1 MIMWSLRLSHSGS
14 MTRSRHWIERLLAV
28 AEPLVSNCVQAGS
41 RYTAWFGFLSS
52 GLPGIAA
59 IAAVAL
65 GKGSIT
71 TSRSSLSIAF
81 FISRPRVCEFGA
93 WPQKNRP
100 RRLLSWSISS
110 FFSSTP
116 SIQRDTVMP
125 GLVIMPGAYC
135 FFIHSKSTP
144 QALAKCLNE
153 PSATP

>member
-1 MIMWSLRLSHSGS
+1 M
-14 MTRSRHWIERLLAV
+14 
-28 AEPLVSNCVQAGS
+28 
-41 RYTAWFGFLSS
+41 
-52 GLPGIAA
+52 AA

-65 GKGSIT
+65 GNGSTT
-71 TSRSSLSIAF
+71 TSRSSLSIAR
-81 FISRPRVCEFGA
+81 FISRPRVCELGA

-116 SIQRDTVMP
+116 SNQRDTVMP

-135 FFIHSKSTP
+135 FLIHSKSTP

-153 PSATP
+153 PSAMP